1 MTENQNK
8 KRWQQ
13 KGAGHRARLR
23 DRYLRRGLD
32 NFTDIEVVELL
43 LSFGTPRSDC
53 KEQAKALIKEYGSF
67 AGVLDAGLAG
77 LQKVKGVGPKNSF
90 AISFIRDVAAR
101 YLEKRLEGKKYLTNS
116 KEVVKYLTYQ
126 LRGLKKE
133 VLYLIFLDSSHAI
146 ISSEIIAEGTIN
158 VNTVYPRELI
168 IKALEYNAAA
178 LIIAHN
184 HPSGEI
190 KPSKQDVYL
199 TGSLYLLCST
209 MQISL
214 LDHIII
220 GNGAFSFADE
230 GLMLTIKD
238 RSKKAVSYLQE

>member
-1 MTENQNK
+1 MSVNDDK

-23 DRYLRRGLD
+23 ERYLERGLD
-32 NFTDIEVVELL
+32 NFTDTEVVELL

-53 KEQAKALIKEYGSF
+53 KEQAKNLIKEFGSF
-67 AGVLDAGLAG
+67 SGVMDAGLKP
-77 LQKVKGVGPKNSF
+77 LQRVKGVGPKNSF
-90 AISFIRDVAAR
+90 AVSLIRDVAAR
-101 YLEKRLEGKKYLTNS
+101 YLKKRLEGKKYLS
-116 KEVVKYLTYQ
+116 SSREVVEYLTYQ
-126 LRGLKKE
+126 LRGLKRE
-133 VLYLIFLDSSHAI
+133 VLLLIFLDSSHAI
-146 ISSEIIAEGTIN
+146 LGSEIIAEGTIN

-184 HPSGEI
+184 HPSGEL
-190 KPSKQDVYL
+190 KPSKQDIRL
-199 TGSLYLLCST
+199 TRSLYLLCDT

-230 GLMLTIKD
+230 GLMLEV
-238 RSKKAVSYLQE
+238 KAQSRKAMHCLQE